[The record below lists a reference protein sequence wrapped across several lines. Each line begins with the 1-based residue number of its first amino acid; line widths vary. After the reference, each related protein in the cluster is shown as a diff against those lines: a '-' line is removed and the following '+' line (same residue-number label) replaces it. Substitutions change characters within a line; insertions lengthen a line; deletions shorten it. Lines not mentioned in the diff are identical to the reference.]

1 MVLVLLPGLDGSG
14 LLFEPLLRAL
24 GGSLS
29 VQVLAYPAQL
39 AGDYDTLAAWVR
51 TQLPDQA
58 FVLLAES
65 FSGPVA
71 LRIARQPPPGM
82 QGLVLCA
89 TFVRS
94 PRPLLRYLLPLLSR
108 LPLQRVPLRWGRFF
122 LTTPWRLPSVYWQR
136 LQAAWSVQPR
146 AHILQR
152 LRAISVEREGAAP
165 VPPTLPILCLHPAAD
180 RLLPRKTTQCLRASL
195 PQAIHVQIAGP
206 HFLLQ
211 TCPEAAAVA
220 IQHFLGQLPSGGQKQ
235 DDCATLLTSS
245 G

>member
-24 GGSLS
+24 GGSLP
-29 VQVLAYPAQL
+29 VQVWAYPAQL
-39 AGDYDTLAAWVR
+39 AGDYDILAAWVR

-136 LQAAWSVQPR
+136 LQAAWSVLPR

-152 LRAISVEREGAAP
+152 LCAISVEQGGAMPITVP
-165 VPPTLPILCLHPAAD
+165 VLCLHATAD
-180 RLLPRKTTQCLRASL
+180 RLLPRQTTQYLRESL
-195 PQAIHVQIAGP
+195 PQAMHVQIAGP

-220 IQHFLGQLPSGGQKQ
+220 IQRFLGQLPSGGQKQ